1 MLYLKKQ
8 SNNQRKDSWL
18 RWFLLFPALYLIVIL
33 GISMIRLFGLA
44 FFNDTG
50 FTLEYLI
57 RVFTVPVYLR
67 VILHTLATAII
78 VMIIS
83 VTMAYP
89 LAYLSVRAKKKSIR
103 ELINTVVMMTF
114 CTSILV
120 RNFSLIILLQNNGV
134 INSFLLSIGVVSE
147 PIKLVYNTTGVIIGL
162 VLSLIPYAYLS
173 LTAVM
178 EKIDNSLVMASEAL
192 GAKPYRSF
200 LKIYLPLSK
209 QGIYGGS
216 LIVFVLAIGFYITPT
231 LLGGAD
237 NTMISVLIQENVN
250 RTLNWNLAAALSLVL
265 FIFSALILLVIFKF
279 IGLSIFI
286 PESDISVR
294 RYSKEMYK

>member
-1 MLYLKKQ
+1 MRKQ
-8 SNNQRKDSWL
+8 NKNLNKDSWL
-18 RWFLLFPALYLIVIL
+18 RWLLLFPALYLIVIL

-57 RVFTVPVYLR
+57 RVFTVPVYIK
-67 VILHTLATAII
+67 VIIHTLVTSI
-78 VMIIS
+78 VVMVLS
-83 VTMAYP
+83 VSFAYP
-89 LAYLSVRAKKKSIR
+89 LAYLSVRAKTNSIR
-103 ELINTVVMMTF
+103 ELINTIVMMTF

-134 INSFLLSIGVVSE
+134 INSFLLSIGMISE

-178 EKIDNSLVMASEAL
+178 QKIDNSLIMASEAL

-209 QGIYGGS
+209 QGIYGGG

-237 NTMISVLIQENVN
+237 STMISVLIQENVN
-250 RTLNWNLAAALSLVL
+250 RTLNWNLAAALSMVL
-265 FIFSALILLVIFKF
+265 FAVTALILVIIFKF
-279 IGLSIFI
+279 IGFSIFI
-286 PESDISVR
+286 PESDISKR
-294 RYSKEMYK
+294 K